1 MIFITSILR
10 FSMKK
15 TIKIIILIIIFLN
28 TVLIMTSCTK
38 KNKNTT
44 PSLRIATNAEYPPF
58 EFKENDQFKGV
69 DIELAELLAQKLDM
83 KYEIFNIDF
92 DMLFPSLINN
102 KYDLA
107 LSAITITEK
116 RQKKVDFSIP
126 YYTAN
131 QAIIAHK
138 TSEIKI
144 KEEKELSHYKIGV
157 QKGTTGKLHI
167 ENNLII
173 KNKMK
178 KENLISYSSN
188 VKAID
193 DMIAG
198 KIDLVIIDDSVAKG
212 YSRLKPIKSIYII
225 ETNEEYGIALPKNS
239 PYTAKINKALKEIM
253 NSEDWVKIISKY
265 L

>member
-1 MIFITSILR
+1 
-10 FSMKK
+10 MKK
-15 TIKIIILIIIFLN
+15 TIKSIILIILIFS
-28 TVLIMTSCTK
+28 TIIIATSCTK
-38 KNKNTT
+38 KDKNIT
-44 PSLRIATNAEYPPF
+44 PSLKIATNAEYPPF
-58 EFKENDQFKGV
+58 EFKENNQFKGV
-69 DIELAELLAQKLDM
+69 DIELAKLLAEKLNM
-83 KYEIFNIDF
+83 EYEIFDVDF
-92 DMLFPSLINN
+92 DILLPSLINN
-102 KYDLA
+102 KYDFA

-116 RQKKVDFSIP
+116 RQEKVNFSIP
-126 YYTAN
+126 YYTTD
-131 QAIIAHK
+131 QAIIAYK

-144 KEEKELSHYKIGV
+144 IKEKDLSPYKIGV

-188 VKAID
+188 VNAID

-212 YSRLKPIKSIYII
+212 YSKLKPIKTIYTIK
-225 ETNEEYGIALPKNS
+225 TDEEYGVALPKNS
-239 PYTAKINKALKEIM
+239 PYTIKINKALKEII
-253 NSEDWVKIISKY
+253 NSEDWVEIIRKY